1 LLLLPATLR
10 VALRVMMAK
19 ITVAGQIEEQIRALQ
34 KSLFSHL
41 FTGSTIA
48 MAFPAI
54 ERD

>member
-1 LLLLPATLR
+1 
-10 VALRVMMAK
+10 MMAK

-34 KSLFSHL
+34 KSLAGGPALKPLDKYGFSHL